1 MRNSNLC
8 GSVKDSFY
16 VRSGDTVKLNLSNKN
31 SLTLTNYRSLKINK
45 LTSAQKIQKTT
56 SAYNDES
63 EVVISG
69 TKSNNYICNEGD
81 SVTIDAGA
89 GHDYIL
95 NVSTNDVSVAGGAGN
110 DLLWGSYN
118 ADMLQ
123 ITGKFTATYDSSKD
137 EVYFKVG
144 STKKA
149 ITLKEFSA
157 TSFNVNGTSYQIS
170 GSKLK

>member
-1 MRNSNLC
+1 AGSDFISNV
-8 GSVKDSFY
+8 GE
-16 VRSGDTVKLNLSNKN
+16 N
-31 SLTLTNYRSLKINK
+31 
-45 LTSAQKIQKTT
+45 A
-56 SAYNDES
+56 
-63 EVVISG
+63 
-69 TKSNNYICNEGD
+69 
-81 SVTIDAGA
+81 TI
-89 GHDYIL
+89 
-95 NVSTNDVSVAGGAGN
+95 TGGKGN

-118 ADMLQ
+118 ADTYLYADGDGCDTIYGFDNTDLLQ